1 MKNNTDTLPI
11 NPLYTEAEQRAI
23 LAVMRDALALSTE
36 SIMVWVSI
44 APHVR
49 GVSAYGYLD
58 GWNDHTC
65 KHKTRDFNLNVYLAD
80 DEAESLTQLAV
91 MACDLREAVEVTHG

>member
-1 MKNNTDTLPI
+1 MLNDSKNTPPNG
-11 NPLYTEAEQRAI
+11 NPLYTPAEQRAM

-49 GVSAYGYLD
+49 GISAFGYLD
-58 GWNDHTC
+58 GWQPGRNKPH
-65 KHKTRDFNLNVYLAD
+65 DFNLNVYLAD

-91 MACDLREAVEVTHG
+91 MSCDLREAVGGKP